1 MRDFSLV
8 CLRTKH
14 WRWLRTPALHCT
26 AYRHSRS
33 DCCPP
38 SHWHG
43 SDCCCCLSNSW
54 FLVDCSVTAAAHTEP
69 FPSLTSRGTQG
80 PRPFSLSREL
90 RLCHVT
96 TGRRRN
102 STSCFLLGAPLQWR
116 RAVLRT
122 HRPRS
127 PSPEVRSTLW
137 SRSSSARTHTN
148 LNAQPC

>member
-1 MRDFSLV
+1 MSSDEALTLTQNTSTSLHRLQTQSV
-8 CLRTKH
+8 RL
-14 WRWLRTPALHCT
+14 
-26 AYRHSRS
+26 
-33 DCCPP
+33 
-38 SHWHG
+38 
-43 SDCCCCLSNSW
+43 LSPLTLTRFRLLLLSLKR

-102 STSCFLLGAPLQWR
+102 STSCFLLGAPLQWK

-122 HRPRS
+122 HRLRS